1 MRKYYINMK
10 TLELRLRDVVV
21 IDLREELNMPHRLNI
36 SEQRSHLGIVVVGKR
51 HSLCEQ
57 LLLLQPTATAHTSTQ
72 PAADIKKVNS
82 TRHQKWR

>member
-1 MRKYYINMK
+1 MK

-21 IDLREELNMPHRLNI
+21 IDLREELNMPQVKYIRATVSFGDCCCWETPLT
-36 SEQRSHLGIVVVGKR
+36 
-51 HSLCEQ
+51 
-57 LLLLQPTATAHTSTQ
+57 LQPTATAHTSTQ